1 MVVSGVSGEAEAR
14 GRKAGGGGRGPNQGS
29 DSWSEREKQM
39 RETGRKKGQNLVADW
54 MWGRGNFSAIQGKN
68 AASLLLLT
76 SAQWQ
81 EWISDKALA

>member
-1 MVVSGVSGEAEAR
+1 
-14 GRKAGGGGRGPNQGS
+14 
-29 DSWSEREKQM
+29 M

-68 AASLLLLT
+68 ATSLLLLT